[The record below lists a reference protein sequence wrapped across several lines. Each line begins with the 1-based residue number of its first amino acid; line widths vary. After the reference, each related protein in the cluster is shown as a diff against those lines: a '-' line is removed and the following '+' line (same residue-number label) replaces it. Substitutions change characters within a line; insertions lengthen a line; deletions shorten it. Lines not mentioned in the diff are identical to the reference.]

1 MSMSVG
7 SGEDEVPWQKQET
20 ASSMNDDDLVTT
32 KNLKRVPSSQHLYKP
47 DWHRSG
53 GQVGIALNKHKY

>member
-20 ASSMNDDDLVTT
+20 ASSMNDDFVTT
-32 KNLKRVPSSQHLYKP
+32 KNL
-47 DWHRSG
+47 
-53 GQVGIALNKHKY
+53 